1 MGSKLPVLAAAQ
13 LIAIATAA
21 AQPQSDVMKQG
32 IDAYKAGDYDKAAGL
47 LERAYKADAK
57 PETLFA
63 LAQAERLGGHC
74 DKAIPHYKKL
84 LEKTTDL
91 AQAKLIQNNLGLCE
105 ASTPPP
111 PPPPEPGA
119 TTAEPPKP
127 EVVTKT
133 VVRET
138 HKTDKLATVMLAGGM
153 LAIGGGVGLYVVAKR
168 ATSDAR
174 VARTLEIHDSLLDR
188 ASRDRVL
195 GYVALGAGAALI
207 TGAIVKWSLG
217 SSTKSEVAL
226 VPSAH
231 GATFALSGRF

>member
-1 MGSKLPVLAAAQ
+1 VGSKLPVLAAVQ
-13 LIAIATAA
+13 LIAIASAA
-21 AQPQSDVMKQG
+21 AQPPGDVMKQG
-32 IDAYKAGDYDKAAGL
+32 IDAYKAGDYDKAASL
-47 LERAYKADAK
+47 LDRAYKADAR

-74 DKAIPHYKKL
+74 DKAVPHYKKL

-105 ASTPPP
+105 ATAPT
-111 PPPPEPGA
+111 PEPA
-119 TTAEPPKP
+119 AAPAPAKP
-127 EVVTKT
+127 EVITKT

-138 HKTDKLATVMLAGGM
+138 HRTDKLATAMLCGGM
-153 LAIGGGVGLYVVAKR
+153 LGVGGGVGLFVAANR

-174 VARTLEIHDSLLDR
+174 VARTLEDHDRLLDK

-195 GYVALGAGAALI
+195 AFVAAGVGAGLI

-217 SSTKSEVAL
+217 GSTKSEVAL

>member
-1 MGSKLPVLAAAQ
+1 VGSKLPVLAAAQ
-13 LIAIATAA
+13 LIAIATAV
-21 AQPQSDVMKQG
+21 AQPQSDAMKQG

-105 ASTPPP
+105 ASVPPP
-111 PPPPEPGA
+111 SPERGVA
-119 TTAEPPKP
+119 TTEPPPKP

-195 GYVALGAGAALI
+195 AFVAGGAGVALIAGAV
-207 TGAIVKWSLG
+207 VKWSLG
-217 SSTKSEVAL
+217 ASTKTEVAL

>member
-1 MGSKLPVLAAAQ
+1 VGSKLPVLAASQ

-21 AQPQSDVMKQG
+21 AQPQSDAMKQG
-32 IDAYKAGDYDKAAGL
+32 IEAYKAGDYDKAAGL

-91 AQAKLIQNNLGLCE
+91 SQAKLIQNNLGLCE
-105 ASTPPP
+105 ASA
-111 PPPPEPGA
+111 PPPPEPA
-119 TTAEPPKP
+119 PASAAPPPKP

-133 VVRET
+133 VES
-138 HKTDKLATVMLAGGM
+138 HKTDKLATVMLGGGM

-174 VARTLEIHDSLLDR
+174 VARTLDDHDRLLDR

-195 GYVALGAGAALI
+195 AFVVGGAGVALIAGAV
-207 TGAIVKWSLG
+207 VKWSLG
-217 SSTKSEVAL
+217 GSTKTEVAV